1 MQTYSTIPPRGG
13 LKAKPTKG
21 KPKPPMGPKMPMGMI
36 NRGR

>member
-1 MQTYSTIPPRGG
+1 MQSYTTVPPRGG
-13 LKAKPTKG
+13 LKTKKSTQ